1 MKINTKMT
9 DSEIIKELKSINAII
24 DSNSPRYLKK
34 FSKKLNSK
42 EYKHKDV
49 LGVGEYKINENKV
62 LICFQKFVITDESP
76 YLWITHIVITEDNGA
91 FITAKNEWGN
101 FCFYHI
107 TYHAVG
113 RMLERTGL
121 TINDFFVDEFVI
133 KADATFHLERYKDH
147 GHHESTHIMT
157 AGRCFFIVEKENNK
171 IKVVTT
177 IDYSKLYLNQKRL
190 YIDSMRGAYEFAEKM
205 YCKIADSLK
214 GTGFKKRNDAVRGL
228 WGYSSVGIAG

>member
-1 MKINTKMT
+1 MS
-9 DSEIIKELKSINAII
+9 DSEIIKELKSIDAII
-24 DSNSPRYLKK
+24 KSNFSGYLKMY
-34 FSKKLNSK
+34 SKKLNSK

-49 LGVGEYKINENKV
+49 LSVGEYKINKNKV
-62 LICFQKFVITDESP
+62 LICFQKFVTTDELP

-91 FITAKNEWGN
+91 FITAENEWGN

-121 TINDFFVDEFVI
+121 TINDFFVKEFVI
-133 KADATFHLERYKDH
+133 KADAAFHLERYKDH
-147 GHHESTHIMT
+147 GRHESTHIMT

-177 IDYSKLYLNQKRL
+177 IDYSKLYLNQRRL
-190 YIDSMRGAYEFAEKM
+190 YLDSMRGAYEFADKM
-205 YCKIADSLK
+205 YKKNVEWIK
-214 GTGFKKRNDAVRGL
+214 GMGYKNTNNAVRGL
-228 WGYSSVGIAG
+228 CGYSSVGIAG

>member
-1 MKINTKMT
+1 MITRDMS
-9 DSEIIKELKSINAII
+9 DSEIIKELKSIDAII
-24 DSNSPRYLKK
+24 KSNFSGYLKMY
-34 FSKKLNSK
+34 SKKLNSK

-49 LGVGEYKINENKV
+49 LGVGEYKINKNKV
-62 LICFQKFVITDESP
+62 LICFQKIVTTDELP

-91 FITAKNEWGN
+91 FITAENEWGN

-121 TINDFFVDEFVI
+121 TINDFFVNEFVI
-133 KADATFHLERYKDH
+133 KADAAFHLERYKDH
-147 GHHESTHIMT
+147 GRHESTHIMT

-177 IDYSKLYLNQKRL
+177 IDYSKLYLNQRRL
-190 YIDSMRGAYEFAEKM
+190 YLDSMRGAYEFADKM
-205 YCKIADSLK
+205 YKKNVEWIK
-214 GTGFKKRNDAVRGL
+214 GMGYKNTNNAVRGL
-228 WGYSSVGIAG
+228 CGYSSVGIAG